1 MRVLRRDDSFCEKNA
16 SEVSARADE
25 DADDKD
31 NHRSSEWG
39 VQRREQQ
46 QQKTTTRVETETETF
61 APRGEAS
68 RSAIRLDSSPRR
80 TNTPFT
86 FRLPFGWTREGRDD
100 ETTTKMKKKKG
111 EKKDKTEAKTLE
123 RCAVCSA
130 NGKLA
135 CGRCNGQGASFCTD
149 PRIGGECRAQVSESK
164 RAPLL
169 LNVEEKNNVAVSL
182 VRMSSRSVLVLYSY
196 SSLSSPDD
204 I

>member
-1 MRVLRRDDSFCEKNA
+1 MRVLGRDDALRAKCVRS
-16 SEVSARADE
+16 SRADAE
-25 DADDKD
+25 DT
-31 NHRSSEWG
+31 HHISSEC
-39 VQRREQQ
+39 VQRREQ
-46 QQKTTTRVETETETF
+46 KTPFKTGETETETF

-135 CGRCNGQGASFCTD
+135 CGRCNGQG
-149 PRIGGECRAQVSESK
+149 V
-164 RAPLL
+164 LL
-169 LNVEEKNNVAVSL
+169 Y
-182 VRMSSRSVLVLYSY
+182 RSA
-196 SSLSSPDD
+196 DWR
-204 I
+204 

>member
-1 MRVLRRDDSFCEKNA
+1 MG
-16 SEVSARADE
+16 
-25 DADDKD
+25 
-31 NHRSSEWG
+31 RSTT
-39 VQRREQQ
+39 R
-46 QQKTTTRVETETETF
+46 TTTTKDDD
-61 APRGEAS
+61 A
-68 RSAIRLDSSPRR
+68 RR
-80 TNTPFT
+80 NRNRNLCVKAKCDKVGFVPVKNNTPFT

-111 EKKDKTEAKTLE
+111 EKKDKTEANTLE

-169 LNVEEKNNVAVSL
+169 LNVEENNVAVSL
-182 VRMSSRSVLVLYSY
+182 VRTSSRSVLVLYSY